1 MVGKKKGMHLTWI
14 KIPSDAQDKEEKHVR
29 HNVHIGLQ
37 ASVQVTY
44 NLHYMLHDMW
54 PSKKKKSIPSSLK
67 LLLFD
72 FGYLALIGHKV
83 SINY

>member
-29 HNVHIGLQ
+29 HNGHIGLQ

-54 PSKKKKSIPSSLK
+54 PSKKKKNQSHPL

>member
-54 PSKKKKSIPSSLK
+54 PSKKKKNQSHP
-67 LLLFD
+67 LLN
-72 FGYLALIGHKV
+72 YYCLISG
-83 SINY
+83 IWL